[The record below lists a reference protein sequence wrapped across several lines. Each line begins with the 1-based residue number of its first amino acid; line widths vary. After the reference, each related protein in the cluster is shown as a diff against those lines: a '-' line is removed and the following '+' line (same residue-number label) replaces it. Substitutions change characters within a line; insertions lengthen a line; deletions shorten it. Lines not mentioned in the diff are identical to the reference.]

1 MKRLLF
7 VYLSVALI
15 LPSCGGAPTPD
26 ADATAQAA
34 MAAIRAPLPTNT
46 PVQAPTGTL
55 TSEAA
60 SPTPEPTPT
69 LVPEE
74 LSPTSTP
81 EASATPQPTLPAQ
94 PAATSTP
101 GPVVVFRDDFDG
113 ILAAG
118 WACQHED

>member
-15 LPSCGGAPTPD
+15 LPACVGAPTTD
-26 ADATAQAA
+26 ADATVRAA
-34 MAAIRAPLPTNT
+34 MAATRAALSIDS
-46 PVQAPTGTL
+46 PVPAPT
-55 TSEAA
+55 A
-60 SPTPEPTPT
+60 T

-74 LSPTSTP
+74 LSPTLTP

-94 PAATSTP
+94 PAATPTP